1 MKKLMVIM
9 MVAMATACSKETA
22 EPQANLGANIEASYS
37 KAVVLQE
44 GVTVKVTK
52 IEDSRCPKN
61 VVCVWAGMVKVYFT
75 VTENNV
81 TKEASVELYADK
93 TKEPKATVELNGTT
107 YLIEVTEVSP
117 YPATP
122 DPISL
127 DDYRI
132 SFTIKKV

>member
-1 MKKLMVIM
+1 MKKLLIVM
-9 MVAMATACSKETA
+9 MVAMATACSNETA
-22 EPQANLGANIEASYS
+22 EPHANLGEKIEASYA

-44 GVTVKVTK
+44 GVSVKVTK

-61 VVCVWAGMVKVYFT
+61 VVCVWAGMVKVYFSI
-75 VTENNV
+75 TENNV
-81 TKEASVELYADK
+81 TKEASVELYTD
-93 TKEPKATVELNGTT
+93 KEPKTTVELNGTT
-107 YLIEVTEVSP
+107 YSIEVTEVSP

-127 DDYRI
+127 EDYRI